1 MRCIAGA
8 AIAAVLVMLLAGC
21 GHSGPSEA
29 ACKKALKAQYATALA
44 TGRQGHEPPECKGLS
59 GAVLQKLAG
68 QVMAGQ

>member
-29 ACKKALKAQYATALA
+29 ACKKAMKGQYATALT
-44 TGRQGHEPPECKGLS
+44 TGRQGHEPAACKGLS
-59 GAVLQKLAG
+59 SAVLQKLAG
-68 QVMAGQ
+68 QVIAGQ